1 MERIIPYVSKDE
13 VRERIKNLL
22 YSKGYSKNEIRE
34 NFTFEVNNSFVLIDL
49 LVLKSNKILILCESP
64 SETITLA
71 ARLSVL
77 ISKLLNP
84 PSRIA
89 IATNWMESEVTDM
102 LNGRKWYRLEIP
114 TKEEVEKMDNPRF
127 ELSEGEKEK
136 IKGLIL
142 RLYSMK
148 CGRCELFDQ

>member
-148 CGRCELFDQ
+148 FGRCELFDQ